1 MSPIAERMGR
11 SVVLLLAGAAAA
23 CGGGSGG
30 GDGEPATDG
39 GRPPVANGSA
49 RLSWYA
55 PTTRTDGSPLT
66 DLAGFEIY
74 YAESQMLT
82 SRVIRIENPSAIT
95 WTITGLTPGTWYFSM
110 TAVDAAGRKSDW
122 SRTVIKRIQ

>member
-1 MSPIAERMGR
+1 MSSKAECGVCP
-11 SVVLLLAGAAAA
+11 VVLLLAAFVSA
-23 CGGGSGG
+23 CSSGTNGG
-30 GDGEPATDG
+30 GDEPAPDDSG
-39 GRPPVANGSA
+39 PPVANGSA

-55 PTTRTDGSPLT
+55 PTSRTDGSPLT

-74 YAESQMLT
+74 YSESQMLT
-82 SRVIRIENPSAIT
+82 SREIRIANPSAIT

-122 SRTVIKRIQ
+122 SQTVTKRIQ